1 MKVKIF
7 YVHDPSGGK
16 GQHAESFE
24 SQINAWL
31 AQNPTARI
39 AHIKQ
44 SASGGSWGAS
54 LWMVSVWYE

>member
-7 YVHDPSGGK
+7 YALDPSGGK
-16 GQHAESFE
+16 GQHAEAFE

-31 AQNPTARI
+31 AQNPDVQI
-39 AHIKQ
+39 ENIKQ

-54 LWMVSVWYE
+54 LWMISIWYK